1 MGTVTKKDQQETTDT
16 TSSSTKSLILH
27 NDDYSDFDF
36 VVDTLI
42 VVCEHD
48 FEQAYQCALIT
59 HYKGKCEVKQ
69 GSLEELRP
77 LKQAII
83 NRGITST
90 ID

>member
-1 MGTVTKKDQQETTDT
+1 MGTSTKKQPNETAKTDVG
-16 TSSSTKSLILH
+16 SGRSLILH
-27 NDDYSDFDF
+27 NDDYNDFDF

-42 VVCEHD
+42 VVCEHE

-59 HYKGKCEVKQ
+59 HHKGKCEVKQ

-77 LKQAII
+77 MKQGIVE
-83 NRGITST
+83 RGIAAT

>member
-1 MGTVTKKDQQETTDT
+1 MGT
-16 TSSSTKSLILH
+16 STQKNPSNTPELDDELGHSLLLH
-27 NDDYSDFDF
+27 NDDYNDFDF

-48 FEQAYQCALIT
+48 YEQAYQCALIT
-59 HYKGKCEVKQ
+59 HHKGKCEVKR
-69 GSLEELRP
+69 GSIEELRP

-83 NRGITST
+83 DRGINAT